1 MNQILSS
8 PISQVHPDD
17 LENAS
22 GPVTIRMSND
32 YLFRAL
38 LQTDIIALRGLICAL
53 LHLKWKQITSL
64 SISNPIEL
72 GTAISDKD
80 FILDIKILLN
90 QTTLINLELQV
101 INEHDWQERSLSYL
115 CRAFDN
121 LNKGD
126 QYRMVKPAIHIGL
139 LDFPLFPQLPEFYAT
154 YQMMNI
160 KNHALY
166 SDKLRLSVV
175 DLTHIDVATEEDR
188 QWHIDKWAALFKA
201 TTWEEIK
208 MIAQKDEII
217 TNAATTVWKLTQD
230 EQIRQ
235 QCEAREDYR
244 LRQLDVQYHI
254 KLQDE
259 QLKQQATQL
268 EQKTRQLED
277 LEQQL
282 NRQAQE
288 LDRQAITLI
297 GQIRIFSE
305 GNYPPEK
312 CAAMLMADLAVVN
325 AVYAQIRES
334 PDADNASIL
343 ETLKSNGL
351 M

>member
-1 MNQILSS
+1 MNRISPSS
-8 PISQVHPDD
+8 ASQVYLDYLD
-17 LENAS
+17 CVS

-38 LQTDIIALRGLICAL
+38 LQTDKKALRGLVCSL
-53 LHLKWKQITSL
+53 LHLRQEQIISI

-72 GTAISDKD
+72 GTAIDDKD

-90 QTTLINLELQV
+90 QAILIDLELQV
-101 INEHDWQERSLSYL
+101 INEHNWQDRSLSYL

-126 QYRMVKPAIHIGL
+126 SYNLVKPAIHIGL

-154 YQMMNI
+154 YKMLNV

-175 DLTHIDVATEEDR
+175 DLTHIDLATKEDR

-201 TTWEEIK
+201 ATWEEVK
-208 MIAQKDEII
+208 MIAQKNESIL
-217 TNAATTVWKLTQD
+217 NAANTIWKLTQ
-230 EQIRQ
+230 EERIRQ

-244 LRQLDVQYHI
+244 RRQLDIQHRFDMLN
-254 KLQDE
+254 K
-259 QLKQQATQL
+259 QL
-268 EQKTRQLED
+268 EQQA
-277 LEQQL
+277 QQL
-282 NRQAQE
+282 NQQTEQLNQQA
-288 LDRQAITLI
+288 LTLI
-297 GQIRIFSE
+297 GQIRIFSAE
-305 GNYPPEK
+305 NYSPEK
-312 CAAMLMADLAVVN
+312 CAAMLMGDIAVVR
-325 AVYAQIRES
+325 AVYAKIQGS
-334 PDADNASIL
+334 PDMDDASV
-343 ETLKSNGL
+343 LKSLKGDGL